1 MGTARI
7 VPFVLSSP
15 SVSSE
20 ERTFV
25 PSRLRPSAPRGII
38 RHRHQSRDSADAAP
52 ETAQAGA
59 YPLSVSYERTYVEHA
74 DLIEGV
80 LTLICRR
87 HRLVGMEADDF
98 RSIARLKLVDND
110 YEVLRKFEGRS
121 SLRTYLTIVLDRVF
135 LDYRN
140 AQWGKWRP
148 SAEAQRQGPVAL
160 RLEQFMGRDGFT
172 FDEAVE
178 MLRTQYGVR
187 ESRDVLYEMASR
199 MPLRTSRK
207 VQGEEAIGHV
217 EDPAPTPDA
226 IVAREELRPQAA
238 NARAALDRAIFSLDP
253 QERLI
258 IRLRFVNGLGVVDI
272 ARTLQLEQRPLYRRL
287 DQILQRLRKSLE
299 TDGFGAAEAG
309 ALLGEAWS
317 DLAGP
322 QILKTNFG
330 KSHARPSMQ

>member
-1 MGTARI
+1 MSTARV
-7 VPFVLSSP
+7 VPFVVSSHP
-15 SVSSE
+15 VSSE
-20 ERTFV
+20 ARTFV
-25 PSRLRPSAPRGII
+25 RSRLRTSVPSEII
-38 RHRHQSRDSADAAP
+38 RRQHASAEAGNLPGAAEPAAP
-52 ETAQAGA
+52 SSG
-59 YPLSVSYERTYVEHA
+59 VSYEQTYVEHA

-87 HRLVGMEADDF
+87 HRLSGMEADDF

-110 YEVLRKFEGRS
+110 YEVLRKFQGRS
-121 SLRTYLTIVLDRVF
+121 SLRTYLTIVLDRAF

-160 RLEQFMGRDGFT
+160 RLEQLMARDGFT
-172 FDEAVE
+172 FDESVQI
-178 MLRTQYGVR
+178 LRSQHGVR
-187 ESRDVLYEMASR
+187 ESRDALYEMASR
-199 MPLRTSRK
+199 LPVRTNRK
-207 VQGEEAIGHV
+207 AQGEEAIRYI
-217 EDPAPTPDA
+217 EDPAATPD
-226 IVAREELRPQAA
+226 VLLAREELRPRAA
-238 NARAALDRAIFSLDP
+238 TARAALDRAISTLDS

-287 DQILQRLRKSLE
+287 EQILARLRNSLE
-299 TDGFGAAEAG
+299 ADGVTAQSAA
-309 ALLGEAWS
+309 ALLSETWS

-330 KSHARPSMQ
+330 KTHVRPSM

>member
-1 MGTARI
+1 MSTARV

-15 SVSSE
+15 TVSSGE
-20 ERTFV
+20 GTSVR
-25 PSRLRPSAPRGII
+25 SRLRTSVRSGIIAAHHPSADTTGNLPG
-38 RHRHQSRDSADAAP
+38 A
-52 ETAQAGA
+52 TLAGA
-59 YPLSVSYERTYVEHA
+59 PSSSVSYERFYVEHA
-74 DLIEGV
+74 ELIEGV

-110 YEVLRKFEGRS
+110 YEVLRKFQGRS
-121 SLRTYLTIVLDRVF
+121 SLRTYLTIVLDRAF

-148 SAEAQRQGPVAL
+148 SAEAQRLGPVGL
-160 RLEQFMGRDGFT
+160 RLEQLMGRDGFT

-178 MLRTQYGVR
+178 MLRTQHAVR
-187 ESRDVLYEMASR
+187 ESRDALYEMASR
-199 MPLRTSRK
+199 LPVRLSRK
-207 VQGEEAIGHV
+207 PQGEEAIGHL
-217 EDPAPTPDA
+217 EDPAPSPDA
-226 IVAREELRPQAA
+226 LVEREELRPRAA
-238 NARAALDRAIFSLDP
+238 MARAALDRAITALEP

-258 IRLRFVNGLGVVDI
+258 VRLRFVNGLGVVDI

-287 DQILQRLRKSLE
+287 EQILTRLRLSLE
-299 TDGFGAAEAG
+299 ADGVNAQAVAALFSEN
-309 ALLGEAWS
+309 WS

-330 KSHARPSMQ
+330 KTHVRPSM

>member
-1 MGTARI
+1 MSTARV

-15 SVSSE
+15 TVSSG
-20 ERTFV
+20 ERTSV
-25 PSRLRPSAPRGII
+25 RSRLRTSVRSGIIPPRHPSA
-38 RHRHQSRDSADAAP
+38 D
-52 ETAQAGA
+52 TAGNLPGA
-59 YPLSVSYERTYVEHA
+59 TQVGTPLSSVTYERTYIEHA
-74 DLIEGV
+74 ELIEGV

-110 YEVLRKFEGRS
+110 YEVLRKFQGRS
-121 SLRTYLTIVLDRVF
+121 SLRTYLTIVLDRAF

-148 SAEAQRQGPVAL
+148 SAEAQRLGAVAL
-160 RLEQFMGRDGFT
+160 RLEQLMGRDGFT

-178 MLRTQYGVR
+178 MLRTQHAVR
-187 ESRDVLYEMASR
+187 ESRDELYEMASR
-199 MPLRTSRK
+199 LPVRLSRK
-207 VQGEEAIGHV
+207 PQGEDAIGHV
-217 EDPAPTPDA
+217 EDPAPAPDA
-226 IVAREELRPQAA
+226 IVEREELRPQAA
-238 NARAALDRAIFSLDP
+238 VARAALDRAIAALEP

-287 DQILQRLRKSLE
+287 DQILARLRQSLE
-299 TDGFGAAEAG
+299 AEGVNLQTCA
-309 ALLGEAWS
+309 ALLAETWS

-330 KSHARPSMQ
+330 KTHVRPSM

>member
-1 MGTARI
+1 MSTARV
-7 VPFVLSSP
+7 VPFVVSSP
-15 SVSSE
+15 TVSSG
-20 ERTFV
+20 ERTSV
-25 PSRLRPSAPRGII
+25 RSRLRTSVRSEIIPRHPSA
-38 RHRHQSRDSADAAP
+38 DTAANLP
-52 ETAQAGA
+52 EAAQAGPPA
-59 YPLSVSYERTYVEHA
+59 TSVSYERTYVEHA
-74 DLIEGV
+74 ELIEGV

-87 HRLVGMEADDF
+87 HRLAGMEADDF

-121 SLRTYLTIVLDRVF
+121 SLRTFLTIVLDRVF

-148 SAEAQRQGPVAL
+148 SAEAQRLGPVAL
-160 RLEQFMGRDGFT
+160 RLEQLIVRDGYT

-178 MLRTQYGVR
+178 MLRAQHSVR
-187 ESRDVLYEMASR
+187 ESRDRLYEMASR
-199 MPLRTSRK
+199 LPVRISRK
-207 VQGEEAIGHV
+207 PQGEEAIGHV
-217 EDPAPTPDA
+217 EDPAPSPDM

-238 NARAALDRAIFSLDP
+238 VARAALDRAIAALEP

-287 DQILQRLRKSLE
+287 QQILERLRDRLE
-299 TDGFGAAEAG
+299 ADGVNAKTAA
-309 ALLGEAWS
+309 ALLSETWS

-330 KSHARPSMQ
+330 KTQARPSM

>member
-1 MGTARI
+1 MSTARV

-15 SVSSE
+15 PVAGQE
-20 ERTFV
+20 GTFV
-25 PSRLRPSAPRGII
+25 RSRLRTSVPSGII
-38 RHRHQSRDSADAAP
+38 RPHLPSTEKAGNLPGAAH
-52 ETAQAGA
+52 AGA
-59 YPLSVSYERTYVEHA
+59 PSSSVSYERTYVEHA
-74 DLIEGV
+74 ELIEGV
-80 LTLICRR
+80 LTQICRR

-110 YEVLRKFEGRS
+110 YEVLRKFQGRS

-148 SAEAQRQGPVAL
+148 SAEAQRLGPVAL
-160 RLEQFMGRDGFT
+160 RLEQLMSRDGFT

-178 MLRTQYGVR
+178 MLRTQLGAR
-187 ESRDVLYEMASR
+187 ETRDELYAMASR
-199 MPLRTSRK
+199 LPVRTSRK
-207 VQGEEAIGHV
+207 PQGEEAIGHL
-217 EDPAPTPDA
+217 EDPAPSPDA
-226 IVAREELRPQAA
+226 IVEREELRPQAVV
-238 NARAALDRAIFSLDP
+238 ARASLDRAIAALEP

-272 ARTLQLEQRPLYRRL
+272 ARTLKLEQRPLYRRL
-287 DQILQRLRKSLE
+287 EQILKSLRNRLE
-299 TDGFGAAEAG
+299 ADGVNAEAV
-309 ALLGEAWS
+309 ASLLTETWS

-330 KSHARPSMQ
+330 KSQARPSM